1 MGRGKGNGS
10 DVIVMGVIAVVALAV
25 ALTIGLNVTD
35 HDPSHSVSTPLIS
48 MLVAVVPLTI
58 TSLLALMRTSDTH
71 REASDTREIA
81 EATKAV
87 AEKTHHDLTNGV
99 LTANMRAA
107 IRAVAHED
115 DVEIAAR
122 VRREDDRH
130 HAAERTPDG
139 SPVHDGTV
147 KIKREDGDIPGAPGW
162 PEGHQP
168 GTWREP

>member
-71 REASDTREIA
+71 KEASDTRKIA
-81 EATKAV
+81 EETKKV

-107 IRAVAHED
+107 IRAVAAED
-115 DVEIAAR
+115 DVEINAK
-122 VRREDDRH
+122 VRAGD
-130 HAAERTPDG
+130 TPPRG
-139 SPVHDGTV
+139 YPLQ
-147 KIKREDGDIPGAPGW
+147 IRRADGDIPGAPGW
-162 PEGHQP
+162 PEGHEP
-168 GTWREP
+168 GSSRD